1 MTLPTKVKGLM
12 KILVANVSLFLSLY
26 HTNELSILS
35 WDIIHHI
42 KEFSLASLLEY
53 MCVVCCRRQ
62 PKIKPM
68 LLKKYM

>member
-42 KEFSLASLLEY
+42 KEFSLASLLEC
-53 MCVVCCRRQ
+53 MCA
-62 PKIKPM
+62 
-68 LLKKYM
+68 